1 MVVMGVAI
9 WSCLRLGMWQWHKAE
24 QKQAIMQALK
34 PRGDAVELRT
44 QDLEVPS
51 HVEALHLQ
59 TVVIKGRYLPQ
70 YSFLLD
76 NQVLD
81 GQVGFNVI
89 TPLLLGD
96 QKHLI
101 WVNRGW
107 VAGFAD
113 HQKTPEIETPDTEQI
128 IKGLFWQQTKT
139 GFRLDK
145 AASDW
150 QPVQPVIDFSYLRQ
164 HVPYSFADVILKLD
178 PAMQAGFARVW
189 EVPGGQIE
197 KHMSYAYQWFGFAL
211 ASLLIGVYQMIEKRS

>member
-76 NQVLD
+76 NQVVD
-81 GQVGFNVI
+81 GRVGFNVI

-101 WVNRGW
+101 WVDRKS
-107 VAGFAD
+107 V
-113 HQKTPEIETPDTEQI
+113 
-128 IKGLFWQQTKT
+128 
-139 GFRLDK
+139 
-145 AASDW
+145 
-150 QPVQPVIDFSYLRQ
+150 V
-164 HVPYSFADVILKLD
+164 
-178 PAMQAGFARVW
+178 
-189 EVPGGQIE
+189 
-197 KHMSYAYQWFGFAL
+197 
-211 ASLLIGVYQMIEKRS
+211 